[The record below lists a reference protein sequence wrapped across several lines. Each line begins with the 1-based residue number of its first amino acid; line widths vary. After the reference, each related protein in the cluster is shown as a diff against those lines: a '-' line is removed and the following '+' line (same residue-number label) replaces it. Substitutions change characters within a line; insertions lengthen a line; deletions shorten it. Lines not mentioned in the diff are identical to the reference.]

1 MSDDKPPPVIPFHPD
16 QLLPDVLLAALMSTS
31 VDTLQRLRAKGEG
44 PPRTRISERR
54 YGTRVRD
61 YQEWL
66 DSKRGAQA
74 TR

>member
-1 MSDDKPPPVIPFHPD
+1 MSDDKPPVIPFHPD

-66 DSKRGAQA
+66 DSKQGAQA